1 MYVDTYYYLLTTHH
15 SRLTPPPRAG
25 PQRSGLPP
33 TELSRIPLP
42 PRPPPRKAASG
53 GSSSNANAS
62 PERRPRPGQGALPR
76 QGSARE
82 RWGAVAQSQLPRHE
96 RQGDNQR
103 HGSPAIAA
111 RQRESSPARDRG
123 SPSRRC
129 SERSGRS
136 EASAASDQ
144 GGPQGGAQGA
154 PPSLLRGPSPIP
166 GGGQS
171 SLRGPSPTLGTQSSL
186 LRAPSPHRA

>member
-1 MYVDTYYYLLTTHH
+1 MHIERYYYFLFNLLTP
-15 SRLTPPPRAG
+15 PPPRAG

-129 SERSGRS
+129 SERSGR

-154 PPSLLRGPSPIP
+154 PSLLRGPSPIP